1 MCVPVQDLF
10 AELDDHDEDVDGDT
24 LEDFL
29 RSNVLPKIR
38 DPIHFWTSQLDGG
51 NALARMALDILS
63 TPGEFQS

>member
-1 MCVPVQDLF
+1 MQDLF
-10 AELDDHDEDVDGDT
+10 AELDDYDEGADSDA

-38 DPIHFWTSQLDGG
+38 DPIQFWTSQLDGG

-63 TPGEFQS
+63 TPGAL